1 VFKELEFEDED
12 DDKGKINNFDN
23 NKNKINNIKKGV
35 DVIEERPE
43 DEEKEKDYKQKIKD
57 IKNIKPSNK
66 RVIQGKKGQISI
78 SDFLESKSKK

>member
-1 VFKELEFEDED
+1 MPKTEVFKELEFEDED
-12 DDKGKINNFDN
+12 DDKD
-23 NKNKINNIKKGV
+23 KINNIKKGV

>member
-1 VFKELEFEDED
+1 MFKELEFEDED

>member
-1 VFKELEFEDED
+1 MEFEDED